1 MMLGQCLYR
10 APHLVCEAGPEGKVT
25 SPGHGSCLIYSAGW
39 WHMQEFMSK
48 WGRPHGASEPDEEEA
63 SQASGHSPQPYLSMP
78 ATLPELKEREGGA
91 FQESSPPQ
99 GYGGEPEHLRLR

>member
-1 MMLGQCLYR
+1 
-10 APHLVCEAGPEGKVT
+10 
-25 SPGHGSCLIYSAGW
+25 
-39 WHMQEFMSK
+39 MSK
-48 WGRPHGASEPDEEEA
+48 WGRTQGAEEPDEEEA

-99 GYGGEPEHLRLR
+99 GYGGEPVQSNPLRMRDVRCQMSGALYCQPGCECSSRPNVKLA